1 MQDLG
6 FLSWKMEKKMP
17 AIAFIDSD
25 LESLCFFEIYIN
37 KYIYII
43 IYTYNY
49 IKENRSYNPLLV
61 L

>member
-6 FLSWKMEKKMP
+6 FLSWKMREKKMP

-37 KYIYII
+37 IYIYKREQELQSPSRFMIPI
-43 IYTYNY
+43 
-49 IKENRSYNPLLV
+49 
-61 L
+61 